1 MANNNTYD
9 LGRPLRA
16 LDAWDCRLSA
26 PATQNSDGKEPFL
39 FVDFRY
45 HKVEGNH
52 VKVRDIKMGVNL
64 RKQGREGKIDFFPSI
79 SQFRMIT
86 LIIEDIASGR
96 AIDENG
102 QVINQVKLESMTTF
116 MFGKKLDRPE
126 TEVMV
131 VIGKDQEGV
140 YIGLTMKG
148 RDNVKFYF
156 TPPKMTQL
164 RLSSGEVLTNG
175 YVSALSARARAYI
188 WWDHVNTILKAGY
201 MSDQELQEAK
211 DRNRQQNQ
219 QNFRNRQNNNGG
231 GNGNW
236 NNNGGG
242 NQNQAWGQSGGQSNS
257 APAEPQ
263 GGFDSDVPW

>member
-1 MANNNTYD
+1 MAYNNTFD

-16 LDAWDCRLSA
+16 MDAWDCRLSA
-26 PATQNSDGKEPFL
+26 PATATSDGKEPFL

-45 HKVEGNH
+45 HKVDGNH

-64 RKQGREGKIDFFPSI
+64 RKQGREGKIDFFPTI

-86 LIIEDIASGR
+86 MAIEDAALGR
-96 AIDENG
+96 LPDNIL
-102 QVINQVKLESMTTF
+102 KLENMTTF

-140 YIGLTMKG
+140 FIGVSMKG

-156 TPPKMTQL
+156 VPPKMTQL
-164 RLSSGEVLTNG
+164 RLASGEVLTNG
-175 YVSALSARARAYI
+175 YVSELSARARADI
-188 WWDHVNTILKAGY
+188 WWDHVNSMLKAGY

-211 DRNRQQNQ
+211 DRNKQQNQ
-219 QNFRNRQNNNGG
+219 QNFAKRQGG
-231 GNGNW
+231 GNNGNW
-236 NNNGGG
+236 NGGGQQSQQNNWNNNNG
-242 NQNQAWGQSGGQSNS
+242 AS
-257 APAEPQ
+257 APAAAPAAQ
-263 GGFDSDVPW
+263 GDFDNDVPW